1 MRISNIHTFLK
12 WAGGKTQLLGQF
24 SKLFPKK
31 INGYMEPF
39 VGSGAVFF
47 YIKRNYNPKRIV
59 LSDLNEE
66 LITCFEVVRDDV
78 ERLIKRLIKHKENHS
93 KDYYYK
99 IRDLDVSNL
108 SKLEIAARLI
118 YLNKTCYNGLYR
130 VNAQGRFNVPIG
142 RYKKPKIVSEIDLRK
157 ASELLQ
163 KVELKVMSF
172 EHALDFA
179 KREDFIY
186 LDPPYFPL
194 SETSSFTSYTNNA
207 FLEKEQEKLSEVF
220 RQLDKRGCFIML
232 SNSNHPFI
240 RNLYKDFSIH
250 TVKALRAI
258 NCIGKKRGK
267 INELVITNYKN

>member
-12 WAGGKTQLLGQF
+12 WAGGKTQLLEQLSSF
-24 SKLFPKK
+24 FPKK
-31 INGYMEPF
+31 FNGYLEPF
-39 VGSGAVFF
+39 VGGGAVFF
-47 YIKRNYNPKRIV
+47 YVKRNYNPKRII

-78 ERLIKRLIKHKENHS
+78 EKLIKLLIKHKKNHS

-99 IRDLDVSNL
+99 IRDVDVSKL
-108 SKLEIAARLI
+108 SKLEIASRLI

-130 VNAQGRFNVPIG
+130 VNAQGKFNVPMG
-142 RYKKPKIVSEIDLRK
+142 MYKKPKIVSEIDLRK

-163 KVELKVMSF
+163 KVELKTMPFGHV
-172 EHALDFA
+172 LDFA
-179 KREDFIY
+179 KRGDFVY
-186 LDPPYFPL
+186 LDPPYYPL

-220 RQLDKRGCFIML
+220 RQLDKRGCFVML
-232 SNSNHPFI
+232 SNSDHPFI
-240 RNLYKDFSIH
+240 RNLYNGFSIH

-267 INELVITNYKN
+267 ISELVITSYN